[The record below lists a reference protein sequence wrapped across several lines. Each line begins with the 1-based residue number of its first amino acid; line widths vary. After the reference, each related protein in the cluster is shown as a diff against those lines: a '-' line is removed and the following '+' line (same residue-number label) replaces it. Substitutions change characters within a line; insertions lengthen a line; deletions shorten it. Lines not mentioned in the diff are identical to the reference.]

1 MCNLYSITKNQDAI
15 RRLFAVTRDRAGNL
29 PPLPGIFPD
38 YPAPVVRL
46 IGSERELTMMR
57 WGMPGP
63 PQFGGAPVT
72 NIRNTKSPHWRRW
85 LGPANRCLV
94 PMSSFC
100 EYADTKPKKT
110 PMWFAMDDSR
120 PLVAFAGVWTEW
132 TGTRGTKANPVE
144 GQHLLY
150 GFLTTE
156 PNDVVGPIHPK
167 AMPVILTTPEEHD
180 VWMRA
185 PWSEAAALQRPLP
198 DGILK
203 VVARGEKQDDGSGIA
218 KPPPAD
224 RIHDAP
230 PADG

>member
-15 RRLFAVTRDRAGNL
+15 RRLFGVMSDTAGNL
-29 PPLPGIFPD
+29 PPLPAVFPD
-38 YPAPVVRL
+38 GLAPVVRAD
-46 IGSERELTMMR
+46 GAGRELAMMR

-85 LGPANRCLV
+85 LKPEARCLV
-94 PMSSFC
+94 PFTSFC

-110 PMWFAMDDSR
+110 PTWFALDDGR
-120 PLVAFAGVWTEW
+120 PLLAFAGIWTEW

-144 GQHLLY
+144 GRHLLY

-156 PNDVVGPIHPK
+156 PNDVVAPIHPK
-167 AMPVILTTPEEHD
+167 AMPVIVTTPEEFD
-180 VWMRA
+180 TWMRA

-198 DGILK
+198 DGVLK
-203 VVARGEKQDDGSGIA
+203 IVARGERKD
-218 KPPPAD
+218 
-224 RIHDAP
+224 DAP
-230 PADG
+230 SR